1 MENSF
6 DMTGRLTDLEIKA
19 SFMEDMLEQLDVV
32 VVRQQA
38 QIDAL
43 IRQLAGLKQSGSQ
56 GAGLDVGAAR
66 NLRDELPPHF

>member
-1 MENSF
+1 MENSLE
-6 DMTGRLTDLEIKA
+6 MSGRLTDLEIKA
-19 SFMEDMLEQLDVV
+19 SFMEDTLEQLDLV

-43 IRQLAGLKQSGSQ
+43 IREMAALKQSGSQ
-56 GAGLDVGAAR
+56 GAGLDVGAER